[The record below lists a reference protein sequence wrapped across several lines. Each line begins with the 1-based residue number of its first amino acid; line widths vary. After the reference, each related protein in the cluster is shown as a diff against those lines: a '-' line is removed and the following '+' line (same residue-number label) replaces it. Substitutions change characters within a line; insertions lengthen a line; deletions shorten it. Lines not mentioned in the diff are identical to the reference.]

1 MTLFFTGLLLQM
13 LSGSWSSPQS
23 KLVLALR
30 PLLEANSVLEVDLG
44 SLSDEQEEEQEDRV
58 SLSNSVLAVDK
69 VA

>member
-1 MTLFFTGLLLQM
+1 M

-30 PLLEANSVLEVDLG
+30 PLLAANSVLEVDLG